1 VVSAEAALAFAELG
15 MTGQEF
21 RTEKDSLGEVQVPAA
36 ALYGAQ
42 TARAVENFSVSGL
55 HPWRAFIWGIAIIKR
70 AAAEV
75 NSELGLFHDREVD
88 GRRFSAQDLVGAIVK
103 ASQEVMDMKWDS
115 EFVVDPF
122 QAGAGTSHNMN
133 ANEVIANR
141 ATQLLGG
148 KLGMYYV
155 HPNDHVNMA
164 QSTNDAIPTAI
175 RLGAL
180 WRLDELLGALH
191 RLQQALEL
199 KAVEFDGIVKS
210 GRTHLQDAVPVRLGQ
225 EFGAYAK
232 AVGRDADRITRAA
245 EGLRRLGIGGTA
257 VGSGLNAHPEYHSR
271 MVKRLSE
278 LSGISLYESD
288 NLFES
293 MQSLAD
299 VTDFSGSLRTLALTL
314 IRIAND
320 FRLLASGPSTG
331 LDEIHLPAVQPG
343 SSIMPGKVNPVMAEM
358 LDQTMF
364 HVIGCDTAI
373 AMAVQAGQLELNVM
387 MPVVAH
393 NLFEMMQVLI
403 GSINAFTEKAV
414 RGLVANKE
422 KAEGWLSRNAI
433 VVTALNPLIGYSQG
447 AALVKEALARGAAIR
462 DVALEKA
469 RAGQLHHRDAGRPV
483 TAEEIETALAD
494 LRRLTEGGIAG
505 GG

>member
-1 VVSAEAALAFAELG
+1 VTSPD
-15 MTGQEF
+15 F
-21 RTEKDSLGEVQVPAA
+21 RIEKDSLGEMRVPAH
-36 ALYGAQ
+36 ALYGVQ
-42 TARAVENFSVSGL
+42 TARAVENFNISGL
-55 HPWRAFIWGIAIIKR
+55 RPWRAFIWSIAIIKR

-75 NSELGLFHDREVD
+75 NSDLGLFHDREVD
-88 GRRFSAQDLVGAIVK
+88 GRKFTAQELVDSIVR
-103 ASQEVMDMKWDS
+103 AAQEVMDMKWDA

-148 KLGMYYV
+148 DLGKYYV

-164 QSTNDAIPTAI
+164 QSTNDAIPTAV

-180 WRLDELLGALH
+180 WRLDELLAALAS
-191 RLQQALEL
+191 LQSALQA
-199 KAVEFDGIVKS
+199 KAQEFDGIVKS

-225 EFGAYAK
+225 EFGAYAR
-232 AVGRDADRITRAA
+232 AVGRDAERIARSAD
-245 EGLRRLGIGGTA
+245 GLRRLGIGGTA
-257 VGSGLNAHPEYHSR
+257 VGSGLNAHPEYHRR
-271 MVKRLSE
+271 MVKRLSD
-278 LSGISLYESD
+278 LSGLQLVESD

-299 VTDFSGSLRTLALTL
+299 VADFSGTLRTTALTL
-314 IRIAND
+314 IRIGND

-358 LDQTMF
+358 LDQAMF
-364 HVIGCDTAI
+364 HVIGCDMTVAL
-373 AMAVQAGQLELNVM
+373 AVQAGQLELNVM
-387 MPVVAH
+387 MPIVAH
-393 NLFEMMQVLI
+393 NLFEMMHVMI
-403 GSINAFTEKAV
+403 GSVNAFTERAV
-414 RGLVANKE
+414 KGVTANRE
-422 KAEGWLSRNAI
+422 KAEGWLAKNAI

-447 AALVKEALARGAAIR
+447 AALVKEALARNAAIR
-462 DVALEKA
+462 EVAVERA
-469 RAGQLHHRDAGRPV
+469 RAGQLQHRDENRLV
-483 TAEEIETALAD
+483 TAEEIEAALSD

-505 GG
+505 TSAGG

>member
-1 VVSAEAALAFAELG
+1 
-15 MTGQEF
+15 
-21 RTEKDSLGEVQVPAA
+21 
-36 ALYGAQ
+36 
-42 TARAVENFSVSGL
+42 VENFPISGL
-55 HPWRAFIWGIAIIKR
+55 RPWRAFIWSIAIIKR

-75 NSELGLFHDREVD
+75 NLELGLFHERELD
-88 GRRFSAQDLVGAIVK
+88 GRRIAARDLAEAIIQ
-103 ASQEVMDMKWDS
+103 AAQEVMDMKWDA

-148 KLGMYYV
+148 DLGKYYV

-164 QSTNDAIPTAI
+164 QSTNDTIPTAI

-180 WRLDELLGALH
+180 WRLDEMLASVKAL
-191 RLQQALEL
+191 QSALEL
-199 KAVEFDGIVKS
+199 KAQEFDGIVKS

-232 AVGRDADRITRAA
+232 AVGRDAERIARSA

-257 VGSGLNAHPEYHSR
+257 VGSGLNAHPEFHRR

-278 LSGISLYESD
+278 LSGLRLLESD
-288 NLFES
+288 DLFES

-299 VTDFSGSLRTLALTL
+299 VAEFSGAMRTLGLTL

-358 LDQTMF
+358 LDQAMF
-364 HVIGCDTAI
+364 HVIGCDTTI
-373 AMAVQAGQLELNVM
+373 ALAVQAGQLELNVM
-387 MPVVAH
+387 MPIIAH

-403 GSINAFTEKAV
+403 GAVNAFTERAV
-414 RGLVANKE
+414 KGVSANKE
-422 KAEGWLSRNAI
+422 KAEGWLARNAI
-433 VVTALNPLIGYSQG
+433 LVTALNPLIGYSQG
-447 AALVKEALARGAAIR
+447 AALVKEALSQNASIR
-462 DVALEKA
+462 DIAVQKA
-469 RAGQLHHRDAGRPV
+469 RAGQLRHRDEDRTV
-483 TAEEIETALAD
+483 TAEEIEAALSD
-494 LRRLTEGGIAG
+494 LRRLTEGGIVGVSAG
-505 GG
+505 G